1 MRSAVAR
8 LGDRWLRSSAR
19 ESVGSVWR
27 EEWCTRR
34 SLEAKSSVL
43 TGISSA
49 LTANHRLSRPHAS
62 RAQCASRAS
71 KRPPAYGATVV
82 SVEEYEVA
90 VWEV

>member
-1 MRSAVAR
+1 M
-8 LGDRWLRSSAR
+8 
-19 ESVGSVWR
+19 
-27 EEWCTRR
+27 
-34 SLEAKSSVL
+34 L

-62 RAQCASRAS
+62 RAQYDQPRQQAAA
-71 KRPPAYGATVV
+71 AYGATVV